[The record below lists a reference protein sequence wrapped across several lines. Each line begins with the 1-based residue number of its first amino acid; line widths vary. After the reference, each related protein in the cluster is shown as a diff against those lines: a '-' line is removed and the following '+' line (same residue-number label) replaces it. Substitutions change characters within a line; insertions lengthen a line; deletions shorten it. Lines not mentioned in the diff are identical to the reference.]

1 MCISHAVLIQRDLFL
16 TVCAR
21 NAYLGSKLEYEIF
34 LPKRNEQFLPCFKQL
49 GKKIVTVMIG
59 ENCQILQKCDSFCS
73 PEE

>member
-49 GKKIVTVMIG
+49 GKK
-59 ENCQILQKCDSFCS
+59 NSDCDDWRELSNTAKM
-73 PEE
+73 